1 MRRAMLKLPLHN
13 QEGKVSGEV
22 AVPESVFGY
31 PVKKHILYE
40 AVINFLANQRQGTNS
55 TKTRGEVS
63 GSNRKPWRQ
72 KGTGRARVGSI
83 RSPLWRKGGTIH
95 GPKPRNYRYEL
106 PKQVKRNALKSALA
120 LRYAENKILVVDNL
134 ALAQPKTKEAGQ
146 LLRRLQVDS
155 ALVVDHAD
163 NKNLFLAA
171 RNLPLS
177 KVVDV
182 QKLNVWDVLKYE
194 WFIISQK
201 ALDSLMARFQP

>member
-1 MRRAMLKLPLHN
+1 MLKLPLHN

-40 AVINFLANQRQGTNS
+40 AVINFLANQRQGTSS

-146 LLRRLQVDS
+146 LLHRLQVDS

-182 QKLNVWDVLKYE
+182 QKLNVWDVLKYD

-201 ALDSLMARFQP
+201 ALDSLMARFQS

>member
-1 MRRAMLKLPLHN
+1 MLKLPLHN

-22 AVPESVFGY
+22 AVPETVFGY

>member
-134 ALAQPKTKEAGQ
+134 SLAQPKTKEAGQ

-182 QKLNVWDVLKYE
+182 EKLNVWDVLRYE